1 MSRTARFGIV
11 AAAGTAVVAVA
22 AWGMSQRD
30 VAVLTLLATAV
41 AVGEALVIRVPD
53 RPPLPLASAVLIGAL
68 RLPPD
73 ELAMVVGVGLAVHA
87 AVDDGG
93 VQVRARRVVQRL
105 AAVLAAWVVFWA
117 ACRAGAALP
126 DDAKTLVAL
135 GAGGIVLLGLDERL
149 RAGAASWRVPWR
161 DRAAELALLSSGVFL
176 GIGYDGVGADAK
188 LGSWSLPLFAVPLLA
203 TWFAFQRL
211 ASIRLTYT
219 QTMTALSTVP
229 EIAGLARPGH
239 ARRVAALCDELAAET
254 GLERT
259 ARGQLLAAA
268 LLHHVGHLCLPDPRE
283 TGRAAQPREVAAK
296 GAEILRQTGPLHPA
310 GEILAPEATGLPAEI
325 LRVASAFDELTAG
338 DDTLG
343 PMAVEA
349 LRSGPGYFYDPA
361 VLDALARVVRRREL
375 RGRRAEPQ
383 LRG

>member
-1 MSRTARFGIV
+1 VTRTGRLGLV
-11 AAAGTAVVAVA
+11 AASGAVVVVA
-22 AWGMSQRD
+22 TAWVIPQRS
-30 VAVLTLLATAV
+30 VAVLALLATAV
-41 AVGEALVIRVPD
+41 ALGEALVIRVPD

-68 RLPPD
+68 RLPPH
-73 ELAMVVGVGLAVHA
+73 ELAIVVGVGLVVHA
-87 AVDDGG
+87 AVDDGPARS
-93 VQVRARRVVQRL
+93 RARRVVQRML
-105 AAVLAAWVVFWA
+105 AMLVAWIVFWC
-117 ACRAGAALP
+117 ACRWGRSLP

-135 GAGGIVLLGLDERL
+135 GAGGIVLLALDEWL
-149 RAGAASWRVPWR
+149 RAGVASWRVPWR
-161 DRAAELALLSSGVFL
+161 ERAAELALLTSGLFL
-176 GIGYDGVGADAK
+176 GIGYDGVGADAR
-188 LGSWSLPLFAVPLLA
+188 LGAWSLPLFAVPLLA

-211 ASIRLTYT
+211 ASIRLTYA

-239 ARRVAALCDELAAET
+239 AQRVAALCDELAAET
-254 GLERT
+254 GLVRT
-259 ARGQLLAAA
+259 ARGQLVAAA

-296 GAEILRQTGPLHPA
+296 GAEILRQTGPLRPA
-310 GEILAPEATGLPAEI
+310 GEILAPDAGGLAAEI

-338 DDTLG
+338 DDALG